1 VPRTLGVLLGVF
13 YIKHKIKA
21 MEIIIGILLAF
32 YLLLL
37 EKVLEMKD
45 RIENLEKIVKL
56 INDDLNMVAQTQKNT
71 KQILK
76 G

>member
-1 VPRTLGVLLGVF
+1 
-13 YIKHKIKA
+13 

-32 YLLLL
+32 CLLLL

-45 RIENLEKIVKL
+45 RIKNLEKIVKL

>member
-1 VPRTLGVLLGVF
+1 
-13 YIKHKIKA
+13 

-32 YLLLL
+32 CLLLL
-37 EKVLEMKD
+37 EKVLDIKKQLTDFGKEIKS
-45 RIENLEKIVKL
+45 
-56 INDDLNMVAQTQKNT
+56 INHDLNMVSKTMENIHKHEKAKEFT